1 MTSTQTKVT
10 PSNVDDKHR
19 KELNIP
25 TRFINPMQ
33 AQNYLEVFTVKRHGN
48 VTSSVSDCVNKIPLF
63 NVLYH
68 AFLNHDAIDNEYL
81 RGFLDLIGV
90 TTGLMLSAVVAL
102 PLSIDYSE
110 IEQTRKRFAHAPYN
124 MTRWGRTA
132 KGVDPLIVQLTMYTT
147 GSIYMLGTSVALVL
161 MFFFFSGMQESNA
174 LNVPKIIRKDWWR
187 LHKFLIIFIF
197 FTSLFGMMS
206 SYMAINR
213 FSIVKM
219 PDLYVEGIV
228 DCADSSAQTCAAGR
242 DVKIPSGMDSTYGA
256 LLTWGYFFLIGSILL
271 SWTIHSI
278 PIMRKVCIE
287 KQVYHHYDGKLKRWN
302 EERTKILMFF
312 TYITKRWDMADKLVD
327 AYNPFLKDMSNASN
341 KGDDDTLFFLG
352 ARVVDAGEDSKH
364 RHSNIAKDPR
374 VMKAFAVLQ
383 KYGYVTWKSFI
394 LDFKQSLRP
403 AMKDINNELLPKYDE
418 FTPRMK
424 WSLIEYVNKLTHNK
438 EWKFEN
444 NENNDEWW
452 GTHYEKEIEH
462 YVKSEMNVL
471 GLDASN
477 DWEVNV
483 SRTDGKD
490 IRRQITKKGTMKIK
504 GDQ

>member
-1 MTSTQTKVT
+1 
-10 PSNVDDKHR
+10 
-19 KELNIP
+19 
-25 TRFINPMQ
+25 
-33 AQNYLEVFTVKRHGN
+33 
-48 VTSSVSDCVNKIPLF
+48 
-63 NVLYH
+63 
-68 AFLNHDAIDNEYL
+68 
-81 RGFLDLIGV
+81 
-90 TTGLMLSAVVAL
+90 
-102 PLSIDYSE
+102 
-110 IEQTRKRFAHAPYN
+110 
-124 MTRWGRTA
+124 
-132 KGVDPLIVQLTMYTT
+132 
-147 GSIYMLGTSVALVL
+147 
-161 MFFFFSGMQESNA
+161 
-174 LNVPKIIRKDWWR
+174 
-187 LHKFLIIFIF
+187 
-197 FTSLFGMMS
+197 
-206 SYMAINR
+206 MAINR
-213 FSIVKM
+213 FAVVKM

-228 DCADSSAQTCAAGR
+228 GCADSSALTCAAGR

-287 KQVYHHYDGKLKRWN
+287 KQVYNHYDGKLKRWN

-327 AYNPFLKDMSNASN
+327 VYNPFLKDISNASN
-341 KGDDDTLFFLG
+341 KGTDVTLLG
-352 ARVVDAGEDSKH
+352 RRVVDAGEDSKH

-394 LDFKQSLRP
+394 LDFQQSLRP

-444 NENNDEWW
+444 NDEWW
-452 GTHYEKEIEH
+452 DTHYKTEIEH

-471 GLDASN
+471 GLDASK
-477 DWEVNV
+477 DWEVEV
-483 SRTDGKD
+483 SRTDGKGMK
-490 IRRQITKKGTMKIK
+490 RQKSKITKKGTMKIK
-504 GDQ
+504 KGNNNDDFGLPDPEEQQ